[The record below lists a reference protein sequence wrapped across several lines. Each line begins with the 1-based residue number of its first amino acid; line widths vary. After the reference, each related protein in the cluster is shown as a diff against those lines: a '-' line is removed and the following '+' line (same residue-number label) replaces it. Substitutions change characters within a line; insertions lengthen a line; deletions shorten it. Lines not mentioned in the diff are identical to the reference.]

1 MYRYALLVLL
11 TLFLQLGSLVSAE
24 ATSQNIRDDLGKYF
38 QNYQGTFVLYDEAAD
53 QYTIYNEEQ
62 SSIRFSPCSTF
73 KIPNSLIGLESGI
86 LEKENERTLLKWSGK
101 QYSISAWNQDHTL
114 ATAMANSV
122 VWYYQEVARKIGPER
137 MGYFLQSLQYGNQDM
152 SGGID
157 RFWLQSTLT
166 ISAKEQVAFIKKLY
180 QNDLPF
186 SQDNMALVRKLIIL
200 STEKNVIFS
209 GKTGSAMEDSK
220 LVLGW
225 FVGCVEKDGHRYF
238 FATNI
243 TGSDEAFGARAKEI
257 SQQILTELAIL

>member
-137 MGYFLQSLQYGNQDM
+137 MGYFLQSLQ
-152 SGGID
+152 
-157 RFWLQSTLT
+157 
-166 ISAKEQVAFIKKLY
+166 
-180 QNDLPF
+180 
-186 SQDNMALVRKLIIL
+186 
-200 STEKNVIFS
+200 
-209 GKTGSAMEDSK
+209 
-220 LVLGW
+220 
-225 FVGCVEKDGHRYF
+225 
-238 FATNI
+238 
-243 TGSDEAFGARAKEI
+243 
-257 SQQILTELAIL
+257 